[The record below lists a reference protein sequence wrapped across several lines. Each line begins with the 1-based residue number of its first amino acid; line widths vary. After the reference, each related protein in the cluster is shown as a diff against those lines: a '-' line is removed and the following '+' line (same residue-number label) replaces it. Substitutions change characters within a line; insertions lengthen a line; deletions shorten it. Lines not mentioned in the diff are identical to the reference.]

1 MTVTTVTLLKVTVIV
16 PRTLSE
22 TYRARLVALMNR
34 ERQGRRKG
42 KIKKE
47 REKEGVCVYWHPETN
62 LLSHRYKN

>member
-42 KIKKE
+42 EIKKE
-47 REKEGVCVYWHPETN
+47 RKKECVFVFIGI
-62 LLSHRYKN
+62 LRQIS